1 MKRIFKIGTGTVVA
15 ASMLATVLA
24 LAGPGA
30 ASATA
35 VQRHSSS
42 SQATAV
48 VRSSSPKSYP
58 LPRAATWYR
67 AGTAG
72 SVKIAALNSGTIR
85 VVTVNAAQGYI
96 ASVDSASGSSVDVY
110 FRHGTDTV
118 KFEAEINDSGGLTV
132 LVTTR

>member
-35 VQRHSSS
+35 VQRHPSS

-48 VRSSSPKSYP
+48 LRSSSSKSYP
-58 LPRAATWYR
+58 LPRTATWYR
-67 AGTAG
+67 AGVAG
-72 SVKIAALNSGTIR
+72 SVKIAAVNSGTVR

-96 ASVDSASGSSVDVY
+96 ASVDSSSGSSVDVY
-110 FRHGTDTV
+110 FRHGTRTL

-132 LVTTR
+132 LVTTS